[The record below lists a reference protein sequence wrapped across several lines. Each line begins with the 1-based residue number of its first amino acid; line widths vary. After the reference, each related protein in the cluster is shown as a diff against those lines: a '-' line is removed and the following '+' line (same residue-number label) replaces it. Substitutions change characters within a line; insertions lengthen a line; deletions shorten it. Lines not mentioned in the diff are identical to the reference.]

1 MLGAM
6 ADRPGEPSAS
16 PTPPSAAGVP
26 TDPVGEAP
34 TGPKS
39 VFLPAALADY
49 ASAHSTAAD
58 EVLDDLVVRTRR
70 LGSVAGMQVS
80 PEQGTFLT
88 MVTRMVGART
98 AIEVGTFTGY
108 SSICLA
114 RGLAPGG
121 RLIACDRSDE
131 WTAIA
136 RQAWLDAGVA
146 DRIDLRLG
154 PAADTLAALPSDL
167 VVDLAFLDAD
177 KEGYV
182 DYYEAILERLRPGGV
197 VLADNVLW
205 YGQVADPRADD
216 ADTVA
221 IRAFNRHVLADPRV
235 EVVVLPLADGLS
247 VIRRR
252 DG

>member
-1 MLGAM
+1 M
-6 ADRPGEPSAS
+6 ADRPGDPSIPPPNDPLAAAS
-16 PTPPSAAGVP
+16 
-26 TDPVGEAP
+26 TDPTGEAP

-39 VFLPAALADY
+39 VFLPVALADY
-49 ASAHSTAAD
+49 AAAHSTPAD
-58 EVLDDLVVRTRR
+58 RVLDDLVVRTRQ
-70 LGSVAGMQVS
+70 LGSAAGMQVA
-80 PEQGTFLT
+80 PDQGAFLT

-108 SSICLA
+108 SSICIA

-131 WTAIA
+131 WTTVA
-136 RQAWLDAGVA
+136 RAAWLDAGVA

-154 PAADTLAALPSDL
+154 PAADTLAALPRDL
-167 VVDLAFLDAD
+167 VVDLAFIDAD
-177 KEGYV
+177 KSGYV
-182 DYYEAILERLRPGGV
+182 DYYEAIMTRLRPGGV

-205 YGQVADPRADD
+205 YGKVAEPGADD

-235 EVVVLPLADGLS
+235 EVVVLPLADGVS
-247 VIRRR
+247 VIRRH
-252 DG
+252 DD

>member
-1 MLGAM
+1 M
-6 ADRPGEPSAS
+6 AVPRGEPTAS
-16 PTPPSAAGVP
+16 PTTDATAEAP

-49 ASAHSTAAD
+49 VAAHSTPAD
-58 EVLDDLVVRTRR
+58 DVLDDLVERTRR

-88 MVTRMVGART
+88 MLTRMLGART
-98 AIEVGTFTGY
+98 VIEVGTFTGY
-108 SSICLA
+108 SSICIA

-131 WTAIA
+131 WTTVA

-154 PAADTLAALPSDL
+154 PAADTLAALPRDL

-177 KEGYV
+177 KAGYV
-182 DYYEAILERLRPGGV
+182 DYYEAVMERLRPGGV

-205 YGQVADPRADD
+205 YGLVADPGADD

-221 IRAFNRHVLADPRV
+221 IRAFNRHVLADERV

-252 DG
+252 DD